1 MKAIYPN
8 IKKMVIHGIGIEQK
22 KKRNSPVSV
31 SSANISYNKQI
42 FFSGI
47 PLNSTKHIDVFQ
59 EKRSEQSYV
68 KEEIK
73 CTTLMKLP

>member
-8 IKKMVIHGIGIEQK
+8 INKNGYTWNWHRTQ